1 MAVNKTLRRKVL
13 LDASNIMHANPD
25 SDKDEEGNSIP
36 DGKILSSAF
45 EVYEK
50 LGYTVEAIMKEGAY
64 NWHER
69 EKYPGLS
76 TLKKLKKSDKLHPVP
91 YDDDKHLLDLTAP
104 EGIVIAWLVT
114 HDKFDDRT
122 RDGVT
127 TQRQRTLYPELPWD
141 EIDKYTR
148 GTEKRK
154 DGSIESHRHWSVRG
168 TKFYDPEMP
177 KAPKRLFQTTFG
189 EINDTIEDLDRTL
202 IKLDALLESHQDD
215 ELPDKKKLKKRL
227 AHMQHQAL
235 ELKSEIPADRVDED
249 SLPDHTVVELKAIAK
264 EMGITGCSNKKK
276 DQLIQMIKDHI
287 NPSPEKI
294 KADAEKRRAEEIRS
308 TRIRASSLKAKPPS
322 KTNPSSKKRKLA
334 TIRGPPKKP
343 PQKSKPKSKTET
355 YATVVID
362 DLKKLPQI
370 SRPRTK
376 KTLLARIEELR
387 KAKWKKPKPQG
398 GLWER
403 NWNWRIVNWLNQKE
417 KISIND
423 DESIRYNL

>member
-1 MAVNKTLRRKVL
+1 MAVNKTSRRKVL
-13 LDASNIMHANPD
+13 LDASNIMFASPD
-25 SDKDEEGNSIP
+25 SDKP
-36 DGKILSSAF
+36 DGRILLSAF

-50 LGYTVEAIMKEGAY
+50 LGYTVEAIMTSWAY
-64 NWHER
+64 RRFQR
-69 EKYPGLS
+69 EKHPGLS
-76 TLKKLKKSDKLHPVP
+76 ALKKLEKSDKLQPVP
-91 YDDDKHLLDLTAP
+91 YDDDKHLLDLM
-104 EGIVIAWLVT
+104 VQDKSWLVT

-122 RDGVT
+122 VDGVT
-127 TQRQRTLYPELPWD
+127 KERQRTLFPGLPWD

-154 DGSIESHRHWSVRG
+154 DGSIISHKHWSVRG
-168 TKFYDPEMP
+168 TTFYDPEMP

-202 IKLDALLESHQDD
+202 IKIDALLESHQDD
-215 ELPDKKKLKKRL
+215 ELPDKKKLKNRL

-235 ELKSEIPADRVDED
+235 ELKSQIPADRIDEN

-308 TRIRASSLKAKPPS
+308 AKIRASSPKAKPPS
-322 KTNPSSKKRKLA
+322 KTKSSSRKRKLA
-334 TIRGPPKKP
+334 TTRGPPKKSS
-343 PQKSKPKSKTET
+343 QKPKPKSKTET
-355 YATVVID
+355 YATIVID
-362 DLKKLPQI
+362 DLKNLSQI

-376 KTLLARIEELR
+376 KTLQARIEELR

-398 GLWER
+398 GLWEG
-403 NWNWRIVNWLNQKE
+403 NWNWRIINWLNQKE
-417 KISIND
+417 IISIND
-423 DESIRYNL
+423 DESIRYHL